1 MKRIR
6 VVIAAR
12 VDKLFYEGPKKSI
25 VETVPTSD
33 SMVELRLSRIEN
45 RTCKGRFAR
54 PSRA

>member
-45 RTCKGRFAR
+45 RTCKGRFA
-54 PSRA
+54 